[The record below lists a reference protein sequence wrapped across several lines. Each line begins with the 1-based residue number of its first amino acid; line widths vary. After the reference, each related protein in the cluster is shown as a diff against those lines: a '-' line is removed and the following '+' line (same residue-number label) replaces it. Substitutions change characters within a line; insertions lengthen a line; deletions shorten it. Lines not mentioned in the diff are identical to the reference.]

1 MRPLEEFLSGPGPMA
16 RLRLSRV
23 RGSSPREAGC
33 EMYVSEGALHGT
45 IGGGQLEHRAIAA
58 ARALLAR
65 GDLAEVLDLPLGP
78 EIGQCCGGRVEV
90 SIFRMGATDRRA
102 ALARAAEEAAALP
115 VVQIHGAGHVG
126 RSLADL
132 LQHLPVRCA
141 MIDSRAEELALC
153 TARVEKALTP
163 LPEFEIATAPA
174 GSAFVVLTHDH
185 ALDFLCTSAA
195 LRRGDAR
202 YVGLIGSA
210 TKREKFR
217 RFARNECDGL
227 SDESLT
233 CPIGAQGSRDKR
245 PEVIAA
251 FVVAEVLTALTLQQG
266 AARPMAFA
274 AE

>member
-1 MRPLEEFLSGPGPMA
+1 MSTLENFLATPGPMA

-33 EMYVSEGALHGT
+33 EMYVSEAARHGT

-58 ARALLAR
+58 ARRMLAR
-65 GDLAEVLDLPLGP
+65 GDLAETLDLPLGP

-90 SIFRMGATDRRA
+90 SLTRMGAQDRRL

-115 VVQIHGAGHVG
+115 MVQIHGAGHVG
-126 RSLADL
+126 RALADL
-132 LQHLPVRCA
+132 MQHLPVRCLLV
-141 MIDSRAEELALC
+141 DERAEELALC
-153 TARVEKALTP
+153 AAKVDTVLSA
-163 LPEFEIATAPA
+163 LPELEIVMAPA
-174 GSAFVVLTHDH
+174 GSAFIVLTHDH
-185 ALDFLCTSAA
+185 ALDFLCASAA
-195 LRRGDAR
+195 LKRQDAR

-227 SDESLT
+227 SDEALT